1 MQPEPVPGNV
11 SVIPNVLLSA
21 LTATKH
27 RRLHLRLQMHQSV
40 VQIPR
45 DDVRKRT
52 PLFFSCFSQRRFVL
66 TCFFLLLLFTIQT
79 WIFPLNYKKGK
90 YIFTHTVISPALSLS
105 LFLYGCIIFWENLK
119 YDCETSP
126 PVSHFQPAGSSS
138 SLSSSSSSISP
149 SRFFIFISLRL
160 SFGATFIWVL
170 PSEGR
175 SVNPNINNEWNGVV
189 ATIWPPV
196 CVFECVSTRVC
207 VCGRKREGTWLV
219 GGDDEEQRF
228 AFLHHTLLQ
237 SAVAVHVQLE
247 ALKHTEIIV
256 RVRDVRRT

>member
-1 MQPEPVPGNV
+1 
-11 SVIPNVLLSA
+11 
-21 LTATKH
+21 
-27 RRLHLRLQMHQSV
+27 MHQSV

-66 TCFFLLLLFTIQT
+66 TCFFLLLFTIQT
-79 WIFPLNYKKGK
+79 WIFPLNYKKEN
-90 YIFTHTVISPALSLS
+90 TSSPTLWSPPLSLS
-105 LFLYGCIIFWENLK
+105 LSVRLHIFWENLK

-138 SLSSSSSSISP
+138 SLSSSSSSSISP

-256 RVRDVRRT
+256 RVRDVWRT

>member
-1 MQPEPVPGNV
+1 
-11 SVIPNVLLSA
+11 
-21 LTATKH
+21 
-27 RRLHLRLQMHQSV
+27 MHQSV

-52 PLFFSCFSQRRFVL
+52 PLFFSCFSQRQFVL
-66 TCFFLLLLFTIQT
+66 TCFFLLLFTIQT
-79 WIFPLNYKKGK
+79 WIFPLNYKKEN
-90 YIFTHTVISPALSLS
+90 TSSPTLWSPPLSLS
-105 LFLYGCIIFWENLK
+105 LSLCTAAYILRESKIWLWNFSSCQSLPARRLFFLPLFFFFFYL
-119 YDCETSP
+119 
-126 PVSHFQPAGSSS
+126 
-138 SLSSSSSSISP
+138 SLSP
-149 SRFFIFISLRL
+149 SRFFVFISLRL